1 MLKLVDVACIRGQG
15 LLFRNLSRSINCGSL
30 LRVHGANGVGKTSLL
45 RIIVGLSSPHTG
57 QVIWKQQPISQD
69 MDYFRTQL
77 LFIGHSDALKP
88 DLTPHENISFLLALG
103 KIRVDEDQLSQ
114 DISRWGLGRLKGKP
128 VYSLSKGQRRRL
140 SLMRL
145 LYGHNKPL
153 WVLDEPFIGLDP
165 KAISVLV
172 ALIESHLARKGIVI
186 YTTHQ
191 NVDIKSPINKIIR
204 LDQI

>member
-77 LFIGHSDALKP
+77 
-88 DLTPHENISFLLALG
+88 
-103 KIRVDEDQLSQ
+103 
-114 DISRWGLGRLKGKP
+114 
-128 VYSLSKGQRRRL
+128 
-140 SLMRL
+140 
-145 LYGHNKPL
+145 
-153 WVLDEPFIGLDP
+153 
-165 KAISVLV
+165 
-172 ALIESHLARKGIVI
+172 
-186 YTTHQ
+186 
-191 NVDIKSPINKIIR
+191 
-204 LDQI
+204 